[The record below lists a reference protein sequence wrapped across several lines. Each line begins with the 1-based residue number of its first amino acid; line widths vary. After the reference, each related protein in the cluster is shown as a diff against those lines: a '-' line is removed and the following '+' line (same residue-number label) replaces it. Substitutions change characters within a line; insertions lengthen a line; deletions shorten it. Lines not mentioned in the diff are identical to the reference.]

1 MGEIAVKRSRGA
13 LAIVVLTGSLLLAGC
28 AAGGSPADD
37 VVTTEPGAT
46 EPGTTGP
53 GSAEPDAAGSADA
66 AEPDTG
72 AADPAESALTFTAT
86 TVDGE
91 EFVAADLAGKPTVF
105 WFWAPWCPICVSQS
119 PQVLD
124 LAEEYGG
131 EVNVVGVAGLDEP
144 EAMKDFIEMTD
155 TGSLTHLND
164 EAGEVWRHFG
174 ITAQSTFAVVDKD
187 GVVTDSGHLE
197 PDELAAQ
204 VAELAG

>member
-1 MGEIAVKRSRGA
+1 MAA
-13 LAIVVLTGSLLLAGC
+13 GSLLLAGC
-28 AAGGSPADD
+28 AADEGTQPADD
-37 VVTTEPGAT
+37 VVTTEPG
-46 EPGTTGP
+46 
-53 GSAEPDAAGSADA
+53 SAEPDAAESDA
-66 AEPDTG
+66 AEPDAG
-72 AADPAESALTFTAT
+72 VAEPTAALTFTAT
-86 TVDGE
+86 TIDGE
-91 EFVAADLAGKPTVF
+91 AFAAADLAGKPTVF

-124 LAEEYGG
+124 LAEEHGDV
-131 EVNVVGVAGLDEP
+131 VNVVGVAGLDEP

-187 GVVTDSGHLE
+187 GVVVDSGHLE

-204 VAELAG
+204 VAELVG